1 MGINLQGNVLY
12 IKRSSGLVPTYSFT
26 GGSTVPT
33 QNTSSTNISNNMI
46 STGQPKN
53 PSYVTVDDY
62 NRTRENT
69 SSKVLCIK
77 NMIIMKEVITI

>member
-26 GGSTVPT
+26 GGLNNNNSH
-33 QNTSSTNISNNMI
+33 SSNLGMINNNAK
-46 STGQPKN
+46 TTTF
-53 PSYVTVDDY
+53 VTVDEY

-69 SSKVLCIK
+69 QSKVLCIK
-77 NMIIMKEVITI
+77 NMIIMKEVN